1 MAVNW
6 TVIDTILIRLRR
18 TRTKSAVEAQN
29 VYLKKMYKRKRFLHS
44 AAFIME
50 EM

>member
-18 TRTKSAVEAQN
+18 TRTKPAVEAQN
-29 VYLKKMYKRKRFLHS
+29 VYKKNV
-44 AAFIME
+44 
-50 EM
+50 